1 MKKILFV
8 LLISL
13 FLIPSV
19 SSAVKVTLEDG
30 TEISTDGLSET
41 EKQDFI
47 KYLEKVNNAKQKAA
61 AIEEAN
67 STTQAILDTAKDPEK
82 LDQWRKLITGTIKD
96 VCNDLNVTVN
106 DFVQTPVGLGVAAFI
121 FYKVAGADIFSSLMD
136 IIIVVPFFFL
146 VLSICL
152 FLTWKFLGHT
162 TERVIVEGTKIH
174 NLTDK
179 DLKEQ
184 VKKHISDSTNDKFNV
199 SIPVRVCRYKWNSN
213 EARTAFSI
221 FMVGIPIVFAIV
233 CLVIAL

>member
-67 STTQAILDTAKDPEK
+67 STTRAILDTAKDPEK

-152 FLTWKFLGHT
+152 FLTWRFLGHT
-162 TERVIVEGTKIH
+162 TERVIVEGTKIN

-184 VKKHISDSTNDKFNV
+184 VKKHISDSINDKFNV
-199 SIPVRVCRYKWNSN
+199 SIPVRVCRYKWNTN
-213 EARTAFSI
+213 EARTVFAV
-221 FMVGIPIVFAIV
+221 FMVGIPIVFAIIS
-233 CLVIAL
+233 LIIAL